1 MTKMARNNQSID
13 EISFLPAWELAA
25 KIKAKELSPVEVT
38 EHFLRR
44 IDRIDPNLKA
54 FITVAADQANDSARA
69 AESKI
74 MKGESL
80 PQLFG
85 VPLAVKDTL
94 FTGGIRSTGASLV
107 YNDFVPDQ
115 NAGAVER
122 LIQSGAIVLGKT
134 TTPEFAM
141 GGGLSYNRLID
152 DDCHNPWDVERTAS
166 ASSGGS
172 AASVAA
178 GLAPLA
184 IGSDAGGSIR
194 LPAAC
199 CGVYGLKQT
208 NGRVPAYNAFE
219 SMPMFNVVGPI
230 TRNVRDAAIMLEIM
244 AGYDPRD
251 PLSIRQE
258 PPQYSK
264 LIDEN
269 KTPLKIAWSPD
280 FGRTGLSSEIIS
292 VVEAAVQMFV
302 SLGDNVE
309 DRSPKVCG
317 SEQAFMTIAQAD
329 LYAGH
334 GEALERH
341 PEKFTAV
348 LKSIMEEGKR
358 ITGPEYAKALWCI
371 DQIRDQMTSFFKDYD
386 LLITPTL
393 GVATLNIKDVLRHYG
408 ETNDELNAILTF
420 TVLANLI
427 HAPSAS
433 IPCGF
438 TSDGLPVGMLI
449 TGRPGQDEIVLGASA
464 KFESAC
470 PWVDKHPPVS

>member
-199 CGVYGLKQT
+199 CGV
-208 NGRVPAYNAFE
+208 
-219 SMPMFNVVGPI
+219 
-230 TRNVRDAAIMLEIM
+230 
-244 AGYDPRD
+244 
-251 PLSIRQE
+251 
-258 PPQYSK
+258 
-264 LIDEN
+264 
-269 KTPLKIAWSPD
+269 
-280 FGRTGLSSEIIS
+280 
-292 VVEAAVQMFV
+292 
-302 SLGDNVE
+302 
-309 DRSPKVCG
+309 
-317 SEQAFMTIAQAD
+317 
-329 LYAGH
+329 
-334 GEALERH
+334 
-341 PEKFTAV
+341 
-348 LKSIMEEGKR
+348 
-358 ITGPEYAKALWCI
+358 
-371 DQIRDQMTSFFKDYD
+371 
-386 LLITPTL
+386 
-393 GVATLNIKDVLRHYG
+393 
-408 ETNDELNAILTF
+408 
-420 TVLANLI
+420 
-427 HAPSAS
+427 
-433 IPCGF
+433 
-438 TSDGLPVGMLI
+438 
-449 TGRPGQDEIVLGASA
+449 
-464 KFESAC
+464 
-470 PWVDKHPPVS
+470 

>member
-1 MTKMARNNQSID
+1 MSRSSQLID

-38 EHFLRR
+38 EHFLMR

-54 FITVAADQANDSARA
+54 FITVAADQAEESARA

-74 MKGESL
+74 MKGKSV
-80 PQLFG
+80 PPLFG

-94 FTGGIRSTGASLV
+94 FTESIRTTGASLV
-107 YNDFVPDQ
+107 YKDFVPDR

-122 LIQSGAIVLGKT
+122 LIQSGAIILGKT

-178 GLAPLA
+178 GLVPIA

-230 TRNVRDAAIMLEIM
+230 TRCVRDAAIMLEIM

-251 PLSIRQE
+251 PLSIRQD
-258 PPQYSK
+258 PPRYSK
-264 LIDEN
+264 SIDEN
-269 KTPLKIAWSPD
+269 GMPLRIAWSPD
-280 FGRTGLSSEIIS
+280 LGRTGLNSEIIS
-292 VVEAAVQMFV
+292 VVESAVRIFG
-302 SLGDNVE
+302 SLGDHVE
-309 DRSPKVCG
+309 DHSPNVCG
-317 SEQAFMTIAQAD
+317 LERAFMTIAQAD

-334 GEALERH
+334 GEILERN
-341 PEKFTAV
+341 PEKFTTV
-348 LKSIMEEGKR
+348 LKSIMEEGKG
-358 ITGPEYAKALWCI
+358 ITGSEYAKALWSI
-371 DQIRDQMTSFFKDYD
+371 DQIRDQMVLFFKDYD

-408 ETNDELNAILTF
+408 ETNDELNAIMTF

-427 HAPSAS
+427 RAPSAS

-438 TSDGLPVGMLI
+438 TSDGLPIGMLI
-449 TGRPGQDEIVLGASA
+449 TGRPGEEEIVLGASA
-464 KFESAC
+464 KFENAC
-470 PWVDKHPPVS
+470 PWIDQMPPVG